1 MKSLSPEKNFAQ
13 DPSPEEPRA
22 ARSPQGCTPSTG
34 VELIGCH
41 GGAGTSTLASL
52 LPVATDLGTFDQ
64 RTFDTL
70 QVEGPLVLVAR
81 DTVSASLRITETVN
95 VLDLLGRPIAGLV
108 LMAEAPGR
116 VPPHTRSRVRLLA
129 NSIPE
134 VLRIP
139 YVPQFRFLDLVSA
152 RRVNLPRKA
161 RAAMR
166 KISELG
172 AHSAHLPQPE
182 PLDTER

>member
-1 MKSLSPEKNFAQ
+1 MKALSFEKNSVQA
-13 DPSPEEPRA
+13 PSPEEART
-22 ARSPQGCTPSTG
+22 ARSPQDRTPATG

-41 GGAGTSTLASL
+41 GGAGTSTLATL
-52 LPVATDLGTFDQ
+52 LPVAADLGTFDQ

-70 QVEGPLVLVAR
+70 QVERPLVLVAR
-81 DTVSASLRITETVN
+81 DTVPASLRITETVN
-95 VLDLLGRPIAGLV
+95 VLDLLGQPIAGLV

-129 NSIPE
+129 NTIPT
-134 VLRIP
+134 VLRVP

-166 KISELG
+166 RISELG
-172 AHSAHLPQPE
+172 APSAHLLQPE
-182 PLDTER
+182 PLDTES